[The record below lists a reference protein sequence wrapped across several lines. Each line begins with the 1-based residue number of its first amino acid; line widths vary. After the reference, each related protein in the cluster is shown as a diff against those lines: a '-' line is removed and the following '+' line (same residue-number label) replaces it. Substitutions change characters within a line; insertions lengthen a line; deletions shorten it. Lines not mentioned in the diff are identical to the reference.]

1 MDQRYVLS
9 SRQYLQQ
16 QILNRF
22 ANHRSL
28 VADELGRFS
37 TKVSLTADV
46 WTSITNQAYL
56 GVTVH
61 YIDDEWNMQH
71 YLLDLIH
78 FEHHHTGTR
87 TKEKLLQLIDEMNL
101 NGKVLSLTTDNDAT
115 MVLCGKHMT
124 NEFGI
129 VWNDSEFQ
137 HYQCAAYVLNIAIS
151 HGMQL
156 RVRIID
162 KVRTFVNKIRH
173 STVLCDALRSYCKV
187 IKKDYLKPD
196 LDIATRWNSI
206 FLMLEKFKRMREELD
221 FFVCSNKH
229 LETAYL
235 NNDEWE

>member
-1 MDQRYVLS
+1 MPFSIVDSSWFKKLCSILDQRYVLP

-22 ANHRSL
+22 ANHHSL
-28 VADELGRFS
+28 VADELGRLS

-78 FEHHHTGTR
+78 FKHHHTGTR
-87 TKEKLLQLIDEMNL
+87 TKEKLFQLIDEMNL
-101 NGKVLSLTTDNDAT
+101 NGKVLSFTMDNDAT

-151 HGMQL
+151 HKM
-156 RVRIID
+156 
-162 KVRTFVNKIRH
+162 
-173 STVLCDALRSYCKV
+173 
-187 IKKDYLKPD
+187 
-196 LDIATRWNSI
+196 
-206 FLMLEKFKRMREELD
+206 
-221 FFVCSNKH
+221 
-229 LETAYL
+229 
-235 NNDEWE
+235 

>member
-1 MDQRYVLS
+1 MPFSIVDSSWFKKLCSVLDQRYVLPLH
-9 SRQYLQQ
+9 QYLQQ

-22 ANHRSL
+22 ANHHSL
-28 VADELGRFS
+28 VADKLERLS

-61 YIDDEWNMQH
+61 YIDDEWNIQH

-87 TKEKLLQLIDEMNL
+87 TKEKLLQLIDKMNL
-101 NGKVLSLTTDNDAT
+101 NGKVLSLTTNNDAT
-115 MVLCGKHMT
+115 MVLCGKYMT
-124 NEFGI
+124 NECGI

-137 HYQCAAYVLNIAIS
+137 HYRYAAHVLNIAIS

-162 KVRTFVNKIRH
+162 KVIT
-173 STVLCDALRSYCKV
+173 
-187 IKKDYLKPD
+187 KDYLKPD
-196 LDIATRWNSI
+196 LDIATRWNST
-206 FLMLEKFKRMREELD
+206 FLMLEKFK
-221 FFVCSNKH
+221 
-229 LETAYL
+229 
-235 NNDEWE
+235 